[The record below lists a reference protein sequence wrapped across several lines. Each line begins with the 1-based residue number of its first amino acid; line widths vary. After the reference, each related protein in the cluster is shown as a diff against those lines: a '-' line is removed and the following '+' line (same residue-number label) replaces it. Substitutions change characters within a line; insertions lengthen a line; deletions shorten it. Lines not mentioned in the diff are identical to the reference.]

1 MIMKKTIILT
11 IAVLLAGIFAVSCDK
26 IEEGEYLKHP
36 NNSQQDPTDTTGQ
49 KTLFRKVLIID
60 FTGHKCGN
68 CPKGHKMIATLE
80 GTYHDAVVPVAMHCT
95 STYASP
101 EPGTAFADD
110 FRTEEGNYLCTYTDL
125 EGLPAGLVNTLDP
138 LSLSNAPTEWAT
150 LFANYVN
157 VTPELSIEV
166 IPSVAN
172 GSMTANVKLTAETA
186 CSRKLSLCVYVVEDN
201 IIGGQIDYES
211 DPTTIEDYVHNHV
224 FRTSFSGAL
233 GESVKDDTEE
243 LAKAAI
249 IEKSYTKDVN
259 SAWNI
264 ANCKVV
270 VFVYDTDTKEVLQAE
285 EVAVED

>member
-1 MIMKKTIILT
+1 MKKTVILT
-11 IAVLLAGIFAVSCDK
+11 FAVLLAGIFVVSCDK
-26 IEEGEYLKHP
+26 IEEGEYLKNP
-36 NNSQQDPTDTTGQ
+36 NNSQQNPTDTTGQ
-49 KTLFRKVLIID
+49 TTISRKVLIID

-68 CPKGHKMIATLE
+68 CPKGHKMINTLE

-95 STYASP
+95 STYAAP
-101 EPGTAFADD
+101 EAGTAFADD

-166 IPSVAN
+166 VPSVAN
-172 GSMTANVKLTAETA
+172 GSMTANVKLKAETA

-211 DPTTIEDYVHNHV
+211 NPTTIENYVHNHV

-243 LAKAAI
+243 MAKGAT
-249 IEKSYTKDVN
+249 IEKSYTKAVD
-259 SAWNI
+259 SGWNI

-270 VFVYDTDTKEVLQAE
+270 AFVYDSTTKEVLQAE
-285 EVAVED
+285 MVDLSE

>member
-1 MIMKKTIILT
+1 MKKTVILT
-11 IAVLLAGIFAVSCDK
+11 LAVLLAGIFAVSCDK
-26 IEEGEYLKHP
+26 IEEGNYLKNP

-49 KTLFRKVLIID
+49 TTIFRKVLIID

-68 CPKGHKMIATLE
+68 CPKGHKMITTLE

-166 IPSVAN
+166 VPSVAN
-172 GSMTANVKLTAETA
+172 SSMTANVKIKTETA

-211 DPTTIEDYVHNHV
+211 NPTTIENYVHNHV

-243 LAKAAI
+243 MAKGAT
-249 IEKSYTKDVN
+249 IEKSYTKAAD
-259 SAWNI
+259 SGWNI

-270 VFVYDTDTKEVLQAE
+270 AFVYDSNTKEVLQAE
-285 EVAVED
+285 MVDLSE

>member
-1 MIMKKTIILT
+1 MTMKKTIILT
-11 IAVLLAGIFAVSCDK
+11 FAVLLAGIFAVSCDK
-26 IEEGEYLKHP
+26 IEEGEYLKQP
-36 NNSQQDPTDTTGQ
+36 NNAQPDTTGQ
-49 KTLFRKVLIID
+49 KNLMRKVLILD

-68 CPKGHKMIATLE
+68 CPKGHKMINTLE
-80 GTYHDAVVPVAMHCT
+80 ATYHDAVVPVAIHCT

-110 FRTEEGNYLCTYTDL
+110 FRTEEGNYLCNYTEL

-138 LSLSNAPTEWAT
+138 LSLSNAPAEWAT

-157 VTPELSIEV
+157 VTPELSLEV
-166 IPSVAN
+166 VPSVAN
-172 GSMTANVKLTAETA
+172 GSMTTNIKLTAEAA
-186 CSRKLSLCVYVVEDN
+186 CSRKLSLCVYLVEDN
-201 IIGGQIDYES
+201 IIGGQTDYES
-211 DPTTIEDYVHNHV
+211 NPETIENYVHNHV

-243 LAKAAI
+243 LANGAT
-249 IEKSYTKDVN
+249 IEKSYTKEVN
-259 SAWNI
+259 PDWNI

-285 EVAVED
+285 EVAAAD